1 MDAREA
7 SQLVLDWHD
16 RQLTLDG
23 DECVEL
29 GTADD
34 ADLTIAGSTAS
45 RSHARIEHRK
55 HYFVLV
61 DHSTNGTFVQ
71 TEDERVIF
79 LRRGELRLWGDGW
92 IALGSPLSSE
102 TAIRFRHT

>member
-23 DECVEL
+23 DNCVEL
-29 GTADD
+29 GTAAD
-34 ADLTIAGSTAS
+34 ADLTIPCSTAS
-45 RSHARIEHRK
+45 RSHAHIERRK
-55 HYFVLV
+55 QYFVLV

-71 TEDERVIF
+71 TEDEQVTF

>member
-1 MDAREA
+1 MDARDA

-16 RQLTLDG
+16 RQLTVS
-23 DECVEL
+23 DETHIAL

-34 ADLTIAGSTAS
+34 ADLTVSGNHAS
-45 RSHARIEHRK
+45 RSHACIEYRK
-55 HYFVLV
+55 QFYVLV

-71 TEDERVIF
+71 TEDERVTF

-92 IALGSPLSSE
+92 IALGEPLTQES
-102 TAIRFRHT
+102 AIRFRHT